1 MRSRVIHVVG
11 PDHEVPVEVS
21 QRPHRLPLGIDRFGD
36 LANLLG
42 DLRIA
47 SQIEDKL
54 RVRRAKKPFNDRA
67 ISWFCPG
74 SGGLRAGVVG
84 KQRLEV
90 HAAEVW
96 ATINDECLRE
106 ATVAPDALT

>member
-1 MRSRVIHVVG
+1 MRSRVIHFVG
-11 PDHEVPVEVS
+11 PGHEVAVEIS

-47 SQIEDKL
+47 GQIEEEL
-54 RVRRAKKPFNDRA
+54 CVRCAKKPFDDRA
-67 ISWFCPG
+67 ISGFCPG

-90 HAAEVW
+90 YAAEVR
-96 ATINDECLRE
+96 ATINDECLRK
-106 ATVAPDALT
+106 ATAAPS